1 MTIASRRFW
10 MKVFQGERLKK
21 KKKWRIGRLKKML
34 DKGCELKAESFFAQG
49 CG

>member
-1 MTIASRRFW
+1 MTIVSRRFW

-21 KKKWRIGRLKKML
+21 KKNGELKKML